1 MKYKDSIGNI
11 FYDQYLS
18 DHALGFLENVK
29 SNEYNNFDNPFVVII
44 NKSEYFQNLIINNT
58 TELGNTEKREL
69 ETELL
74 KDNTQVQQLQK
85 IYENRRSTR
94 KYDESG
100 LSFGELSALLK
111 LSYYNVG
118 ENKLVDKEGN
128 MVKRLHPRRNI
139 ASGGG
144 LYPVDMFIINLKTQD
159 LDKGV
164 YYYNVD
170 KECVETISLFDDD
183 KEVFDAFFTKYRSD
197 VEYDKISGFVIFVGN
212 LNRVAFKYRDRGVL
226 FTMIDVGALMHSLYL
241 ASSTLGIGCCGI
253 GGYFED
259 DLHRI
264 LKLKTNQQ
272 MVLGTIVFGKI

>member
-1 MKYKDSIGNI
+1 MKYKDSIANI
-11 FYDQYLS
+11 FYDHYLS
-18 DHALGFLENVK
+18 DQALGFLETLK

-44 NKSEYFQNLIINNT
+44 NRSEYFQNLIINNT
-58 TELGNTEKREL
+58 TELGNTEKRKL
-69 ETELL
+69 DIGSL
-74 KDNTQVQQLQK
+74 KLNKQALQLQK
-85 IYENRRSTR
+85 TYENRMSTR
-94 KYDESG
+94 KYNDSG
-100 LSFGELSALLK
+100 LNFNELSALLK

-118 ENKLVDKEGN
+118 DNKQVDKDGKI
-128 MVKRLHPRRNI
+128 VKMLHPRRNI

-144 LYPVDMFIINLKTQD
+144 LYPVDMFVINLKVSD

-170 KECVETISLFDDD
+170 KECLETIDLWTEDN
-183 KEVFDAFFTKYRSD
+183 KVFDAFFTKYRND
-197 VEYDKISGFVIFVGN
+197 IQYDKVSGFVIFVGN

-241 ASSTLGIGCCGI
+241 ASAALKIGCCGI

-259 DLHRI
+259 DLHDI

-272 MVLGTIVFGKI
+272 MVLGTVSFGKL